1 MLCDLVITF
10 SGWDIPVQGTGTH
23 AFGVYIV
30 AYIELER
37 NETFIVCLSCNEGL
51 VPFSLHDTHN
61 LFTEIKK
68 KRSLVCM
75 TEKNFWNCS
84 GDELLKEFKTDSRG
98 LSTERAE
105 EIRSEKGENVL
116 QEGKR
121 KSTLQVFLSQFCD
134 LLVIILIIA
143 AVISMFSDNIESTI
157 VILAVLVMNAVLGTV
172 QHVKAERSLDSLKQ
186 LSSPNAKVMRDGV
199 KQELP
204 SREIVPGDIVL
215 LEAGDMIVADGRIL
229 RNFSLQVNE
238 SSLTGESTNVEKND
252 AIIEGSVPLADRT
265 NMVYSGSLVT
275 YGRAEVL
282 VTGTGM
288 DTELGKIAGLM
299 NAAKERKTPLQ
310 ESLDKFSARLAAFIM
325 IVCALVFVLCIY
337 RKMAVLDSMM
347 FAVALAVAAIPE
359 ALGSIVTIV
368 QAFGTQK
375 MAKENAIIKN
385 LKAVESLGCV
395 SVICSDKTGTLTQN
409 KMTVQ
414 EIYLDGKLYKPEE
427 LDSHNQLHRYLLYDA
442 VLTNDSSIVDGKG
455 TGPHDARHGDG
466 WYRYLCSCGGC
477 KMESEGGCTQG
488 LHGQNGGGSVR
499 LGQKAYE
506 YKVSA
511 SWGSDHTHQGCCG
524 CAA

>member
-30 AYIELER
+30 VYIEIER

-337 RKMAVLDSMM
+337 R
-347 FAVALAVAAIPE
+347 
-359 ALGSIVTIV
+359 
-368 QAFGTQK
+368 
-375 MAKENAIIKN
+375 
-385 LKAVESLGCV
+385 
-395 SVICSDKTGTLTQN
+395 
-409 KMTVQ
+409 
-414 EIYLDGKLYKPEE
+414 
-427 LDSHNQLHRYLLYDA
+427 
-442 VLTNDSSIVDGKG
+442 
-455 TGPHDARHGDG
+455 
-466 WYRYLCSCGGC
+466 
-477 KMESEGGCTQG
+477 
-488 LHGQNGGGSVR
+488 
-499 LGQKAYE
+499 
-506 YKVSA
+506 
-511 SWGSDHTHQGCCG
+511 
-524 CAA
+524 